1 MAITTLN
8 EPQVVTP
15 ALNPEVY
22 IVSSTIAASANQFRF
37 ICDVRNNNNVVVTR
51 LKADRDINMAP
62 LVPSGCGYFDVS
74 QIVRTL
80 IVPVKQS
87 INLAGFRNTLS
98 PNTTSSSYSV
108 VLGEQYIDNATNPP
122 TIITTGMVTGST
134 RYAVFGQLSQMEY
147 TDFSMW
153 LNRFPANGGVST
165 SNFPLCTWL
174 TKNVYSDTYDYL
186 SMGQD
191 PSGGNAIV
199 SARVTYYNQFNV
211 QQRQFNVLAGAAT
224 HGASVKTFGS
234 GAINIKSLTSAQCS
248 DGATNGGGSTFFPDY
263 EGGNYTI
270 EFGVDTS
277 FTTPVRYVIRSCT
290 PYKKIGVWFL
300 NKYGVFESFYFAYK
314 NRQSINVGR
323 NTYLRN
329 VRKTRT
335 ANVITAQT
343 NVFEETSTTIY
354 SGNQKTLWNLNSAIL
369 TEKEYTWLQEM
380 IDSSMCYL
388 DLSQI
393 YPTLSLTSSQV
404 DCVIQTTDYNLVT
417 RANDRQK
424 VLNIQVQEGF
434 VNNIL

>member
-22 IVSSTIAASANQFRF
+22 IVSSTIAATANQFRF
-37 ICDVRNNNNVVVTR
+37 ICDVRNSSNVVVTR
-51 LKADRDINMAP
+51 LKADRDINMASA
-62 LVPSGCGYFDVS
+62 VPSGCGYFDVS

-80 IVPVKQS
+80 IVPVKQT
-87 INLAGFRNTLS
+87 INLAGFRNTAN
-98 PNTTSSSYSV
+98 PNLVTSSYSV

-122 TIITTGMVTGST
+122 TIITTGLVTGST

-153 LNRFPANGGVST
+153 TNRFPALGGVST

-186 SMGQD
+186 NMGQD

-211 QQRQFNVLAGAAT
+211 QQRQFNVLAGGAT
-224 HGASVKTFGS
+224 GNASVKTFGS
-234 GAINIKSLTSAQCS
+234 GAMNIKALTSGQCS
-248 DGATNGGGSTFFPDY
+248 DGQSGVTSFPDY
-263 EGGNYTI
+263 QGGNYTI

-277 FTTPVRYVIRSCT
+277 WTTPVRYVIRSCT

-335 ANVITAQT
+335 TNVVATNAQ
-343 NVFEETSTTIY
+343 VFEETSTTIY

-369 TEKEYTWLQEM
+369 TESEYVWLQEM
-380 IDSSMCYL
+380 IDSPSCYL
-388 DLSQI
+388 DLSHI
-393 YPTLSLTSSQV
+393 YPNLSLTSSQV
-404 DCVIQTTDYNLVT
+404 DCVIQNTDYNLVT
-417 RANDRQK
+417 RANDKQR